1 MKRRQIRQR
10 LQRRQE
16 RRRRSQDQETVVVTV
31 YDPETG
37 DFSKEI
43 ITKEEKDSLIL
54 LYRR

>member
-16 RRRRSQDQETVVVTV
+16 RRRRSQDQETVIVNG

-37 DFSKEI
+37 YFGKRI
-43 ITKEEKDSLIL
+43 ITKKEKDSLIL